1 MTLLTVDSTPIQER
15 ILQQNFDRSGPFFI
29 SRDLHAMLDCANSPE
44 LALVDPATGDGRLPA
59 GATLGIPFDAKL
71 REEFFGGILFDRRRH
86 RHFMLDH
93 EAYALLDRMAGAQH
107 TEESL
112 LADVGTATAA
122 DTLRALVRQG
132 LVGPADPA
140 ATVTRFPARDL
151 SLPYLQSPII
161 VEVEVTYGC
170 FRACRHCAYESAPD
184 ARMPDELTAEEWG
197 GIFTKL
203 ADAGTLII
211 QLTGGDPLYRDDS
224 FDIVDAA
231 DRAGMSVYVRSD
243 TAALSPKNVERLRS
257 VRNLWHIGTSID
269 GADAAMHDWMRGR
282 GAFEVLAKRIGVLA
296 DAGIPIAAGAT
307 LHRDNYTTVR
317 RIGQVAT
324 GFGARWFDIGLLS
337 PVGRAASMADL
348 VLDEEQTAEAMGL
361 YLDGIRAGDYAPS
374 HAHWA
379 RRAHDDAPFDDL
391 APLMGKLPYV
401 TEWPFSR
408 LRLDPRGSSYTAGK
422 LKGSDFSGGFK
433 LTETSVEHVWDT
445 SPNLVQLREFGQ
457 GGRIHSLDYR
467 LLRSNHE
474 FM

>member
-1 MTLLTVDSTPIQER
+1 
-15 ILQQNFDRSGPFFI
+15 
-29 SRDLHAMLDCANSPE
+29 MLDCANSPE
-44 LALVDPATGDGRLPA
+44 LALVDPASEDVRLPA
-59 GATLGIPFDAKL
+59 DATLGIPFDVKL

-93 EAYALLDRMAGAQH
+93 EAYALLDRMTSAQH
-107 TEESL
+107 TQGSL
-112 LADVGTATAA
+112 VADLGTRTAA
-122 DTLRALVRQG
+122 GTLQALVRQG
-132 LVGPADPA
+132 LVGPADPG
-140 ATVTRFPARDL
+140 ATVTKFPARDL

-170 FRACRHCAYESAPD
+170 FRACRHCAYESSPE
-184 ARMPDELTAEEWG
+184 ARMPDELTAGEWASVFG
-197 GIFTKL
+197 KL
-203 ADAGTLII
+203 ADAGALII

-243 TAALSPKNVERLRS
+243 TAALSPKNVERLTA
-257 VRNLWHIGTSID
+257 VRNLWHVGTSID
-269 GADAAMHDWMRGR
+269 GADAELHDWMRGR
-282 GAFEVLAKRIGVLA
+282 GAFDLLARRIGILV

-307 LHRDNYTTVR
+307 LHRDNYSNVR
-317 RIGQVAT
+317 QIGRVAT
-324 GFGARWFDIGLLS
+324 GFGARWFDIGFLS
-337 PVGRAASMADL
+337 PVGRGASMVDL
-348 VLDEEQTAEAMGL
+348 VLDEQATTEAMQL
-361 YLDGIRAGDYAPS
+361 YLDGIRNGDYRPS

-379 RRAHDDAPFDDL
+379 RRAHDDVPFGDL
-391 APLMGKLPYV
+391 SELVGKLPYV

-422 LKGSDFSGGFK
+422 LKGSDFAGGFK